1 MHPIP
6 CLQTITNLISM
17 LPSFYSQ
24 IHTQLI
30 LPISAQTT
38 FYMTTYVITASPE
51 TASAEM
57 THALTTYAQ
66 TTPSDETGTIQ
77 DVAIP

>member
-1 MHPIP
+1 MF
-6 CLQTITNLISM
+6 
-17 LPSFYSQ
+17 PSFYSQ
-24 IHTQLI
+24 TYTHLI

-38 FYMTTYVITASPE
+38 FLRTTYVITASPE

-57 THALTTYAQ
+57 TYALITYAQ
-66 TTPSDETGTIQ
+66 TAPADETGTIQ